1 MELQSSPSFLPKMKI
16 LSILARITKNQ
27 ILNLSLRGVTKN
39 ALHEILSFSQIFCQ
53 WLYKILRCAMLYPQF
68 GVRKCIFLIIYSVSK
83 AYSFIYSNKHS
94 KQQREKE
101 YVFVC
106 LRYVTG
112 MYSYVIR
119 MSQVCIRMSSLCHSY
134 VFVCHS
140 YVTCIYSYVIHMS
153 LVCGFTI
160 NQSRTIEKNPPS
172 FLLTMYRT

>member
-1 MELQSSPSFLPKMKI
+1 
-16 LSILARITKNQ
+16 
-27 ILNLSLRGVTKN
+27 
-39 ALHEILSFSQIFCQ
+39 
-53 WLYKILRCAMLYPQF
+53 MLYPQF
-68 GVRKCIFLIIYSVSK
+68 GERKCIFLIIYSVSK

-134 VFVCHS
+134 VLVCHS
-140 YVTCIYSYVIHMS
+140 YVTCIYSHVIHIS
-153 LVCGFTI
+153 LVCGFTV
-160 NQSRTIEKNPPS
+160 NQSRAIEKKSTFISTNHVQNLIKLKQN
-172 FLLTMYRT
+172 FLNNLFQYFSNLFHLSLGYCQYHLHLLSKH